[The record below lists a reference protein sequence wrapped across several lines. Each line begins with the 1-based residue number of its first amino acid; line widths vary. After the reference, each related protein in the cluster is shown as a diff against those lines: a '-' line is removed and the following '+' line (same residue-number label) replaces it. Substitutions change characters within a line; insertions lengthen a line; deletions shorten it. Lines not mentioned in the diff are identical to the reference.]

1 MLRLC
6 TNFIFCYCLM
16 ILAYLMQSMVT
27 FAVFGGT
34 SALRSVTFK
43 WRFTR
48 PVARRWS
55 TWLGPPC
62 DTWTP
67 MSQSKFIPCRH
78 CQLRIR
84 YFIFKLWI
92 KVLRLSSVFYL
103 LVLIFRSFVWG
114 IWKLVIIALSWER
127 RSQYRIIASYKYFY
141 IFIHSGSSS
150 AICPPHCS
158 SIFFVRPIRNSSWGP
173 IGFIVQIRTS
183 MYQIVASTLGTPVF
197 RCHRQKSSVS
207 FTYVTIFMR
216 FKLLTSDFL
225 INFFTADYMNRT
237 VRKGGLNGAW
247 RSDVSIHIEL

>member
-1 MLRLC
+1 MALYTSRRAEMINVVRSTLR
-6 TNFIFCYCLM
+6 
-16 ILAYLMQSMVT
+16 YLNADEPIQVHSLSSLST
-27 FAVFGGT
+27 PYQVF
-34 SALRSVTFK
+34 S
-43 WRFTR
+43 
-48 PVARRWS
+48 
-55 TWLGPPC
+55 
-62 DTWTP
+62 
-67 MSQSKFIPCRH
+67 
-78 CQLRIR
+78 
-84 YFIFKLWI
+84 FKLWI
-92 KVLRLSSVFYL
+92 KVLRLRSVFYL
-103 LVLIFRSFVWG
+103 LVLMFRSFVWG

-247 RSDVSIHIEL
+247 RSGVSIHMEL